1 MKMFQVKLLNS
12 NAIVPTKAT
21 PGSAGSDLYAAEE
34 LIIPSKKWKAVS
46 TGISIRIPTDC
57 YARIAPRSG
66 LAFKN
71 GIDIFAGVVDSDYRG
86 EIKVIMMNNGESD
99 FEVKIGDRIAQIIF
113 ERIYEGILVEEDE
126 LDETKR
132 GEGGFGSSGK

>member
-1 MKMFQVKLLNS
+1 MFQVKLLNS

-21 PGSAGSDLYAAEE
+21 PGSAGCDLYAAEE

-86 EIKVIMMNNGESD
+86 EIKVIMMNNGGSD
-99 FEVKIGDRIAQIIF
+99 FDVKIGDRIAQIIF
-113 ERIYEGILVEEDE
+113 ERIYEGILVEVEE